1 MLNILFCCSTV
12 LYADRYMFQEVQG
25 ILCSPTNWYS
35 SPREPRLGKQLQ
47 FQLGVERD
55 CPYLLLW
62 GIKLNTKNTLI
73 VCVPLGRERGS
84 HMENQRI
91 AGLFKEPPPEDL
103 SPKKE

>member
-47 FQLGVERD
+47 LQLGVERD

-73 VCVPLGRERGS
+73 VCLPLGRRRETRSIRELRG
-84 HMENQRI
+84 
-91 AGLFKEPPPEDL
+91 FKGASTRGFE
-103 SPKKE
+103 S

>member
-1 MLNILFCCSTV
+1 MLQLVDICFKKCREYSALLT
-12 LYADRYMFQEVQG
+12 G
-25 ILCSPTNWYS
+25 IVDS
-35 SPREPRLGKQLQ
+35 SPRRPRLGKQLQ
-47 FQLGVERD
+47 LQLGVERD

-103 SPKKE
+103 NPKKE